1 MSSNGTESFFKG
13 LLLGSVA
20 GVVAGILLAPKSG
33 EETREDIKKLAL
45 ELKEKAV
52 DIYSSA
58 SKEIE
63 KKIAQIKKAGGKI
76 DESKYKALVDE
87 VVEEFKQDA
96 VVTTSV
102 AKELSRQLKADWNM
116 FKTEV
121 SK

>member
-1 MSSNGTESFFKG
+1 MSNNGTESFFKG